1 MIPDYTKIE
10 EFVKAKLKPSRFIH
24 SIGVMEMSVLLAS
37 RFGVDVEKA
46 KVAGI
51 YHDAYRYD
59 STPGSIELIEK
70 NGYRV
75 WPEER
80 KDPMLLHGALAAINF
95 DSDAGCAV
103 SSDMK
108 DAVRHHT
115 LGHISMGKLGG
126 ILYIADYAEKGRKHV
141 SEDERREIL
150 GKETLESMII
160 YIMDKSR
167 GYLLSCG
174 IEEAGVSKELYK
186 FLKEGGRL

>member
-1 MIPDYTKIE
+1 
-10 EFVKAKLKPSRFIH
+10 
-24 SIGVMEMSVLLAS
+24 
-37 RFGVDVEKA
+37 
-46 KVAGI
+46 
-51 YHDAYRYD
+51 
-59 STPGSIELIEK
+59 
-70 NGYRV
+70 
-75 WPEER
+75 
-80 KDPMLLHGALAAINF
+80 
-95 DSDAGCAV
+95 
-103 SSDMK
+103 
-108 DAVRHHT
+108 
-115 LGHISMGKLGG
+115 MGKLGG